1 MRKKIYDVIIV
12 GSGVIGLFIAYSLSK
27 FDLDILVLEKEPEVG
42 MGVSKGH
49 ASVIHVV
56 QLPFNSLKSRLG
68 RKGNKMYDKICTDL
82 KVSLKRLNTIIL
94 AMNPLQYL
102 MIPIIYL
109 YLKMKLGNEFPVKAV
124 FSRRGILEIEKNV
137 SRRVLGGIIVGGY
150 GVVDSFDLIY
160 SLYRFASKNGVEF
173 RFNSEVQQI
182 KLKKDV
188 VTVFTDRN
196 TFTGRYLINA
206 AGLQGAR
213 LASLVGDYVKYE
225 YGKGA
230 MIIFSEKVSDNILT
244 VLSLRNDPRT
254 KGGSITPTVDGKS
267 LWGPNLV
274 EVKSASEV
282 SVTEDDINKIMNK
295 FTPLVKEKPRR
306 LVKSYAGVR
315 PLTPENDFIIK
326 FSSRSK
332 RVINVIGICSPGL
345 TAAPAIAEEVLEML
359 KQAGLKMKKKKL
371 VYPEKPVYDRDNIR
385 SHKLVGE
392 YLLCPCSIVSRGDV
406 SKAVE
411 DGAVTLQGLSFRTKL
426 GFDECLMTPGLWR
439 ALKYMAEELGTTPD
453 KVTLKGEGSWIVK
466 RY

>member
-1 MRKKIYDVIIV
+1 MEKKVYDVIIV
-12 GSGVIGLFIAYSLSK
+12 GSGIVGLFIAYSLSK

-68 RKGNKMYDKICTDL
+68 RKGNKMYDKVCKEL
-82 KVSLKRLNTIIL
+82 NVRLRRLNTLIL
-94 AMNPLQYL
+94 AISPLQYL
-102 MIPIIYL
+102 LIPIAYL

-124 FSRRGILEIEKNV
+124 FSRKGILRIERNISEK
-137 SRRVLGGIIVGGY
+137 VLGGIIIGGY
-150 GVVDSFDLIY
+150 GVIDSFDLIY

-182 KLKKDV
+182 KLEDDNV
-188 VTVFTDRN
+188 SVFTDKDK
-196 TFTGRYLINA
+196 FTGRYLINA

-213 LASLVGDYVKYE
+213 LACMIGDDVKYE

-230 MIIFSEKVSDNILT
+230 MIIFSDEVSNNILT
-244 VLSLRNDPRT
+244 VLSLKNDPRT

-274 EVKSASEV
+274 EVKSATEV
-282 SVTEDDINKIMNK
+282 SVTEEDIKRIMDK
-295 FTPLVKEKPRR
+295 FMPLVKEKPRK
-306 LVKSYAGVR
+306 LVKGYAGVR

-326 FSSRSK
+326 FSSRS
-332 RVINVIGICSPGL
+332 RRIINVIGICSPGL

-359 KQAGLKMKKKKL
+359 RQTGLNIKEKE
-371 VYPEKPVYDRDNIR
+371 VIYPEKPVYDIENIR
-385 SHKLVGE
+385 RHILMGE
-392 YLLCPCSIVSRGDV
+392 YLLCPCSIVSKGDV

-426 GFDECLMTPGLWR
+426 GFDECLVTPGLWR
-439 ALKYMAEELGTTPD
+439 ALKHMADELGTTPD
-453 KVTLKGEGSWIVK
+453 KITLKGEGSWIVK
-466 RY
+466 KY